1 MIKFVV
7 THQQLDVAIPLVV
20 GGSVNYLEADFKF
33 LTPDWDG
40 CAKIAN
46 FSLGSDSYDFILE
59 GDKIP
64 AEAGLNLSAGM
75 WTVYLRGVVYDAD
88 GNIAQRITTNAVSFR
103 VVATGKGITSD
114 IEQSVAEQLAAMIA
128 ALQADYDIILG
139 SEELRRQAESERA
152 LAEDERQ
159 TAEVERD
166 SAELTRQENE
176 DARLENEE
184 ARITAENERIA
195 AERQRAL
202 AEETREAYAQG
213 LKTAVETQTNA
224 AYEYME
230 SARLSANKAAQSAT
244 DAGTYSTSAAS
255 SQAEA
260 KRQAILASEQA
271 ESAAG
276 SAAAALEAAD
286 RAVATVDGLFYIGED
301 GYVYQ
306 RIGD

>member
-40 CAKIAN
+40 CARIAK
-46 FSLGSDSYDFILE
+46 FGKGSDNYEFILVD
-59 GDKIP
+59 GKIP

-75 WTVYLRGVVYDAD
+75 WEVSLVGIVYDAD
-88 GNIAQRITTNAVSFR
+88 GNEAQRITTNAVSFR
-103 VVATGKGITSD
+103 VMPTGAGITSE

-139 SEELRRQAESERA
+139 SEELRRQTENERA

-159 TAEVERD
+159 AAEIERD
-166 SAELTRQENE
+166 SAEFTRQENE
-176 DARLENEE
+176 GTRLENEE

-195 AERQRAL
+195 AENERQT
-202 AEETREAYAQG
+202 AEAERETYAQE

-230 SARLSANKAAQSAT
+230 SSRLSANTAAQAAT
-244 DAGTYSTSAAS
+244 DAGAYSASASNSAT
-255 SQAEA
+255 EA
-260 KRQAILASEQA
+260 KRQAVSAAEQA
-271 ESAAG
+271 GNAAG
-276 SAAAALEAAD
+276 SAAIAQEAAE
-286 RAVATVDGLFYIGED
+286 RAVATVDGIFYRGED
-301 GYVYQ
+301 GYIYQ
-306 RIGD
+306 RS